1 MEKKDKIKKS
11 AKKFWHIYWN
21 SLHYLSYLYPEN
33 PTENQKKQIY
43 FLIEKMRKDG
53 ILCNKCKSHFIKWTN
68 KYKIEDNY
76 NNRNELILYFVNL
89 HNDVN
94 LRNKKP
100 LFYKAKVDEI
110 YLNFDD
116 KNLIDYKLDIKKL
129 FTKGEIF
136 KFPDIINSFTRQ
148 KILKEF
154 DLIDFA

>member
-1 MEKKDKIKKS
+1 
-11 AKKFWHIYWN
+11 
-21 SLHYLSYLYPEN
+21 
-33 PTENQKKQIY
+33 
-43 FLIEKMRKDG
+43 MRKDG

-116 KNLIDYKLDIKKL
+116 KNLIDYKLDINKL
-129 FTKGEIF
+129 FTEGEIY

-148 KILKEF
+148 KILKEV
-154 DLIDFA
+154 DLIDFFLNL